1 MAAPLKSILYI
12 EDEPDIQ
19 TVAKLALEMV
29 GGYVVHTA
37 GSGIDGLKRYQQ
49 LQPDLV
55 LLDVMMP
62 GMDGPQTLEAIRALP
77 PGRGQVVIFITAKA
91 QPAEVRHYLSLG
103 VAGVIQKPFDPLMLS
118 AEVQQLWLAAQ
129 RLSRS

>member
-1 MAAPLKSILYI
+1 MTALLKTILYI

-29 GGYVVHTA
+29 GAYTVYTA
-37 GSGIDGLKRYQQ
+37 ANGVEGLKRYQQ
-49 LQPDLV
+49 ILPDLV

-62 GMDGPQTLEAIRALP
+62 GMDGPQTLDAIRALP
-77 PGRGQVVIFITAKA
+77 EGKLQPVIFITAKA
-91 QPAEVRHYLSLG
+91 QPAEVKHYLSLG

-118 AEVQQLWLAAQ
+118 AEVHQLWQAAH
-129 RLSRS
+129 RASG